1 MLLVWERVR
10 RGPVTEPTP
19 RTELDDL
26 PLDLDHYP
34 ADAQEGWEM
43 ICRAKRSLV
52 RQSALLR
59 EIHAALGWRQK
70 NMKERIERELEQAQN
85 ERKET

>member
-1 MLLVWERVR
+1 M
-10 RGPVTEPTP
+10 
-19 RTELDDL
+19 DMISKL
-26 PLDLDHYP
+26 PAAPSLSR
-34 ADAQEGWEM
+34 EEWEM

-70 NMKERIERELEQAQN
+70 NMKERIERELEG
-85 ERKET
+85 K